1 MTELNELKYE
11 KLELAPAREAPR
23 TKNKDN
29 IRKQIDKEQCNLPQP
44 WRLQNKEQRKHKKTN
59 WQRKMQPT
67 PAMEAPRTK
76 NKENI
81 RKHIGKEQCN
91 LPQPWRLPE
100 QRTGKT

>member
-44 WRLQNKEQRKHKKTN
+44 WRLPEQRQHKKT
-59 WQRKMQPT
+59 
-67 PAMEAPRTK
+67 
-76 NKENI
+76 
-81 RKHIGKEQCN
+81 H
-91 LPQPWRLPE
+91 
-100 QRTGKT
+100 

>member
-81 RKHIGKEQCN
+81 RKHIDKEWCN
-91 LPQPWRLPE
+91 LPRQGRLPE
-100 QRTGKT
+100 QRD